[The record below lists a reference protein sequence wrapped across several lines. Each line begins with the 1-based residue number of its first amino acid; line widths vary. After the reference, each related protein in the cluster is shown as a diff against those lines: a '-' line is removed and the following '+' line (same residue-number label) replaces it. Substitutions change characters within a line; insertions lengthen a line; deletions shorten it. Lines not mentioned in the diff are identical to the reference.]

1 MTSSIR
7 LSPTRWIRHLRY
19 EWKHRGP
26 VITSI
31 IITVCVL
38 MWLVEQIAYYADKN
52 AFTGMVYRM
61 AFIPA
66 LTASQPWTFLTSL
79 FMHAPGIDVWH
90 ILCNMITLWL
100 VAPSLEKLLG
110 HWQFLMLYL
119 LSGLG
124 GDAGT
129 MVAARILDDPQSWLQ
144 SSFGASG
151 AIFGVL
157 GALMVTS
164 SHTHLDLRQL
174 IVLTAINL
182 VMPLFVPDIAW
193 QAHIG
198 GLLTGAGTSSML
210 VGTTAIRRVLNYRKR
225 TIITVVIIF
234 VVIAGVVLL
243 SQNTSTLV
251 TRLSGSPIV
260 LDS

>member
-1 MTSSIR
+1 
-7 LSPTRWIRHLRY
+7 
-19 EWKHRGP
+19 
-26 VITSI
+26 
-31 IITVCVL
+31 
-38 MWLVEQIAYYADKN
+38 
-52 AFTGMVYRM
+52 
-61 AFIPA
+61 
-66 LTASQPWTFLTSL
+66 
-79 FMHAPGIDVWH
+79 
-90 ILCNMITLWL
+90 
-100 VAPSLEKLLG
+100 
-110 HWQFLMLYL
+110 
-119 LSGLG
+119 
-124 GDAGT
+124 
-129 MVAARILDDPQSWLQ
+129 
-144 SSFGASG
+144 
-151 AIFGVL
+151 
-157 GALMVTS
+157 MVTS
-164 SHTHLDLRQL
+164 SRTHLDLRQL

-225 TIITVVIIF
+225 TIITMVIIF

>member
-1 MTSSIR
+1 MER
-7 LSPTRWIRHLRY
+7 
-19 EWKHRGP
+19 
-26 VITSI
+26 
-31 IITVCVL
+31 
-38 MWLVEQIAYYADKN
+38 
-52 AFTGMVYRM
+52 
-61 AFIPA
+61 
-66 LTASQPWTFLTSL
+66 TAG
-79 FMHAPGIDVWH
+79 GIKYLL
-90 ILCNMITLWL
+90 IY
-100 VAPSLEKLLG
+100 LLG
-110 HWQFLMLYL
+110 
-119 LSGLG
+119 GLG
-124 GDAGT
+124 GNLLSLVLEIKKQEYAIS
-129 MVAARILDDPQSWLQ
+129 A
-144 SSFGASG
+144 GASG

-164 SHTHLDLRQL
+164 SRTHLDLRQL

-225 TIITVVIIF
+225 TIITMIIIF